1 MPPPTQ
7 KDEQMPLLSNETL
20 APVVDLL
27 NRIPLSARVVMD
39 VGCGRGDLC
48 GAYRRMNPT
57 ARLLGI
63 EPDPDAAAVARTRLH
78 QVVVADPALD
88 FMPFDVPDGIDAII
102 YESCL
107 PAMEEPF
114 DVLRRHGE
122 HLTPNGMMLFCVP
135 NIEHWSFVNRL
146 LRGTWDYAPSG
157 LLDHRHLRWF
167 NLDSTRRGV
176 VDAGLVPCDV
186 FPRIFDHDR
195 AQEFVSNLAPAL
207 RALGVDPDAY
217 LRRASPLQHVW
228 RVRKEPR
235 ARMVVAG
242 NMLAPVGGVSHVRV
256 VHPLN
261 AMATDPSVMT
271 RLAHHVEDE
280 PHDDDSPRIFVLH
293 RPALSGDQGRQTV
306 RRLIDA
312 GWLVV
317 TEFDDHPDFFQ
328 IMQDADQLT
337 FRGVHAVQTST
348 PALAQVLR
356 KRNPEVAIFPNAIV
370 RLPDIGN
377 FQDPASVTLFFG
389 ALNRDADWRDLMP
402 ALNDVAAK
410 VGERLKFQVVHD
422 AGFFEALR
430 TPHKA
435 FTPICDYETYQRLLG
450 QSEISF
456 MPLADNL
463 FNRAKSDLKF
473 IEAAAARVAPLA
485 STVVYGDSI
494 EDGKTGLLFRDID
507 ELRERLL
514 RLVVVPDLARRIGD
528 AAREYVAE
536 ERMIAYQVEP
546 RINWYRSLWQRRRA
560 LTEALE
566 QRLATPYRP
575 GP

>member
-1 MPPPTQ
+1 ML
-7 KDEQMPLLSNETL
+7 PLPNEPL
-20 APVVDLL
+20 APVIDLL
-27 NRIPLSARVVMD
+27 QRIPLSARVVLD

-48 GAYRRMNPT
+48 GAYRLMNPN

-63 EPDPDAAAVARTRLH
+63 EADPEAAAVARARLH
-78 QVVVADPALD
+78 EVAVADPALD
-88 FMPFDVPDGIDAII
+88 FIPFDVADGIDTII
-102 YESCL
+102 YESSL
-107 PAMEEPF
+107 PTMDQPF
-114 DVLRRHGE
+114 DVLRRHAE
-122 HLTPNGMMLFCVP
+122 HLTPNGTMLICVP
-135 NIEHWSFVNRL
+135 NIEHWSFALRL
-146 LRGTWDYAPSG
+146 LRGNWDYEPSG
-157 LLDHRHLRWF
+157 LLDQNHLRWF
-167 NLDSTRRGV
+167 SLAGMARGLAE
-176 VDAGLVPCDV
+176 AGLTPCDV
-186 FPRIFDHDR
+186 FPRVFDPDQ
-195 AQEFVSNLAPAL
+195 AQRFVNGLAPGL
-207 RALGVDPDAY
+207 RAIGVDPEEY
-217 LRRASPLQHVW
+217 VRRASPLQHVW
-228 RVRKEPR
+228 RVRREPQR
-235 ARMVVAG
+235 QMILAG
-242 NMLAPVGGVSHVRV
+242 NMLTPVGGVSHVRV

-261 AMATDPSVMT
+261 AMATDPSVTT
-271 RLAHHVEDE
+271 RLSSQIELEATDE
-280 PHDDDSPRIFVLH
+280 GTPKIFVLH
-293 RPALSGDQGRQTV
+293 RPALAGEQGRDML
-306 RRLIDA
+306 RRMTEA

-328 IMQDADQLT
+328 VMQDAEQLT

-348 PALAQVLR
+348 PALAAVLR

-370 RLPDIGN
+370 RMPDVVN
-377 FQDPASVTLFFG
+377 FKNPGSVTLFFG

-410 VGERLKFQVVHD
+410 VGDRLKFQIIHD
-422 AGFFEALR
+422 AGFYEALE

-450 QSEISF
+450 QCEISF

-514 RLVVVPDLARRIGD
+514 RLAVMPDLTRDIGD
-528 AAREYVAE
+528 AARAYVAE
-536 ERMIAYQVEP
+536 NRMIAYQVEP
-546 RINWYRSLWQRRRA
+546 RIAWYRSLWARREA
-560 LTEALE
+560 LTEAMQ
-566 QRLATPYRP
+566 QRLATPYQP